1 MEKGQSDKIFSPN
14 SEKDMLTNSE
24 EGSNKRVGGQGDTLT
39 GAISCTLA
47 FSRAMYDFKICEQE
61 EKGESNDKP
70 LKNWVDYA
78 MLSCYAGCTITREC
92 SRLGFKAK
100 GRAMQTT
107 DLNDRVGEVFAKLFG

>member
-1 MEKGQSDKIFSPN
+1 M
-14 SEKDMLTNSE
+14 
-24 EGSNKRVGGQGDTLT
+24 
-39 GAISCTLA
+39 LA

>member
-1 MEKGQSDKIFSPN
+1 M
-14 SEKDMLTNSE
+14 
-24 EGSNKRVGGQGDTLT
+24 
-39 GAISCTLA
+39 LA

-61 EKGESNDKP
+61 EKGESSNDKP